1 VGDPRSGAAR
11 RSWALNLFL
20 LTKAK
25 AKALKTKS
33 EKPTTPE
40 VKPEIVS
47 QPEVV
52 STEETEGEKLPDTS
66 PKSKRLRQ
74 VGSVPSELWNRLG
87 TSSVPLTLCLTPLG
101 LYRS

>member
-1 VGDPRSGAAR
+1 V
-11 RSWALNLFL
+11 FL

-25 AKALKTKS
+25 AKALKSKS

-52 STEETEGEKLPDTS
+52 STEETEGE
-66 PKSKRLRQ
+66 
-74 VGSVPSELWNRLG
+74 
-87 TSSVPLTLCLTPLG
+87 
-101 LYRS
+101 RS